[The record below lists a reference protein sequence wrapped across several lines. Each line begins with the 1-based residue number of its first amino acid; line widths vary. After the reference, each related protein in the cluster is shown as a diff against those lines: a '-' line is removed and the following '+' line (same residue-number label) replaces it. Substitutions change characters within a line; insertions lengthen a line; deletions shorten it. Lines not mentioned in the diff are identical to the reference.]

1 MDNKKFITRK
11 VEMPIPYSIYSKIQK
26 ESIIWKVESR
36 HTGNNI
42 YIVQI

>member
-1 MDNKKFITRK
+1 MDNKSLSHVKWK
-11 VEMPIPYSIYSKIQK
+11 MPIPYSIYSKIQK

-36 HTGNNI
+36 RTGNNI